1 MIVRRLFKCIVLVKF
16 WVERLVPDVE
26 RLTPGVERF
35 APDVE
40 QHPPRGCSISPEKS
54 DPIELLNLSNGYF
67 WCAET

>member
-1 MIVRRLFKCIVLVKF
+1 MIARRLFKCIVLVKF

-26 RLTPGVERF
+26 RL